1 MDEIHNKYTLK
12 NKILLK
18 SPVWQLEMKFIGKT
32 LHDLILSIWP
42 IEILLYGISPTPQAY
57 LYHCAILITSV
68 LLGE

>member
-18 SPVWQLEMKFIGKT
+18 SPAWKLEMKFIGKT
-32 LHDLILSIWP
+32 VHDLILSVWP

-57 LYHCAILITSV
+57 LYH
-68 LLGE
+68 

>member
-18 SPVWQLEMKFIGKT
+18 SPVWKLETKSIGN
-32 LHDLILSIWP
+32 DLILSIWP

-57 LYHCAILITSV
+57 LYHCAILITSM
-68 LLGE
+68 LLGQ